1 MKAAGP
7 RRMLRG
13 IFGRR
18 AQRALCGV
26 FVARASA
33 KAPAVV
39 VVVVVVRLAIATAV
53 VVGVV
58 PRSVRSV
65 VVPVVFLG
73 TVRPGKRVLTVDIE
87 GGGV

>member
-1 MKAAGP
+1 
-7 RRMLRG
+7 MLR
-13 IFGRR
+13 
-18 AQRALCGV
+18 GV

-33 KAPAVV
+33 KAPAV

>member
-1 MKAAGP
+1 
-7 RRMLRG
+7 MLRG

-33 KAPAVV
+33 KAPA

>member
-1 MKAAGP
+1 
-7 RRMLRG
+7 MLRG

-33 KAPAVV
+33 KAPAV